1 MNQKSLRVLEF
12 NKIIELLKSKASSS
26 LGLKYI
32 EELVPSSD
40 FEEVKY
46 MQQETSETQSIL
58 TKRGYVGLQGIH
70 DIEDKVKRAGVGA
83 SLDPGSLIMIADTL
97 RAARTLRNSLS
108 GSDEEDFNNTIFIKW
123 IICI

>member
-46 MQQETSETQSIL
+46 M
-58 TKRGYVGLQGIH
+58 
-70 DIEDKVKRAGVGA
+70 
-83 SLDPGSLIMIADTL
+83 
-97 RAARTLRNSLS
+97 
-108 GSDEEDFNNTIFIKW
+108 
-123 IICI
+123 

>member
-46 MQQETSETQSIL
+46 MQQETSETQ
-58 TKRGYVGLQGIH
+58 
-70 DIEDKVKRAGVGA
+70 
-83 SLDPGSLIMIADTL
+83 
-97 RAARTLRNSLS
+97 
-108 GSDEEDFNNTIFIKW
+108 
-123 IICI
+123 

>member
-58 TKRGYVGLQGIH
+58 NFFKIYRRVSS
-70 DIEDKVKRAGVGA
+70 KFR
-83 SLDPGSLIMIADTL
+83 
-97 RAARTLRNSLS
+97 
-108 GSDEEDFNNTIFIKW
+108 F
-123 IICI
+123 

>member
-46 MQQETSETQSIL
+46 MQQYL
-58 TKRGYVGLQGIH
+58 LK
-70 DIEDKVKRAGVGA
+70 EDM
-83 SLDPGSLIMIADTL
+83 LDYKEYMI
-97 RAARTLRNSLS
+97 
-108 GSDEEDFNNTIFIKW
+108 
-123 IICI
+123 